1 MFRSRGSQQIRNHG
15 PLLNQPE
22 SGIQFEWLNVAP
34 HRTGVPQSANSA
46 ASQHNP
52 TGNEFNV
59 LNSYSGGT
67 QTQHSEETTT
77 NLQQH
82 DQSNSTTANTPY
94 QYHND
99 LTDYSTFATMIP
111 SSHPQISLQ
120 PAKTMIPSSHPQIS
134 LQPATTMIPSSH
146 PQISLSA
153 AGQHPLNEN
162 EFYILNSYNGGAQT
176 QHSEETTTDLQ
187 QHDQSN
193 STTANTSYQYHNDLT
208 DYSNFATMLPSSHPE
223 ISLQPATIM
232 TPSSRPQISL
242 QRAKAMTPSEH
253 PRNFQ
258 PTSSSSPMNPQIP
271 LPPDV
276 SFSILQPRQ
285 GLLTEGAID
294 CL

>member
-99 LTDYSTFATMIP
+99 LTDYS
-111 SSHPQISLQ
+111 
-120 PAKTMIPSSHPQIS
+120 
-134 LQPATTMIPSSH
+134 
-146 PQISLSA
+146 
-153 AGQHPLNEN
+153 
-162 EFYILNSYNGGAQT
+162 
-176 QHSEETTTDLQ
+176 
-187 QHDQSN
+187 
-193 STTANTSYQYHNDLT
+193 
-208 DYSNFATMLPSSHPE
+208 NFATMLPSSHPE

-285 GLLTEGAID
+285 GLLTEEAID